1 MKLKVKTIVITA
13 LALVG
18 AGKVCNWIV
27 SGTAWMLVHWGY
39 WEPAGAAAAAP
50 VICLS
55 LGIGLPANLYMMYR
69 ENCQYRKK
77 PYGSVDCSSYRQ
89 EQKKEEERGA

>member
-1 MKLKVKTIVITA
+1 MKLKIKTIAITA
-13 LALVG
+13 LALIG
-18 AGKVCNWIV
+18 AGKVCSWIV
-27 SGTAWMLVHWGY
+27 HGTAWMLVHWGY
-39 WEPAGAAAAAP
+39 WDPASAAAAAP

-55 LGIGLPANLYMMYR
+55 LGIGMPADLYMMYR
-69 ENCQYRKK
+69 ENCRYRKN

>member
-1 MKLKVKTIVITA
+1 MKIKIKTVTLTA
-13 LALVG
+13 LALIG
-18 AGKVCNWIV
+18 AGKVCSWIV
-27 SGTAWMLVHWGY
+27 HGT
-39 WEPAGAAAAAP
+39 AAAAP

-55 LGIGLPANLYMMYR
+55 LGIGMPASLYMMYR
-69 ENCQYRKK
+69 ENCRYRKS